1 MSSFSTI
8 PKAQKVWM
16 VVRQGKP
23 QTALEFKTDVPVPK
37 PKSGEVLVK
46 VLAAGYNPVGWKL
59 MGTLPNVLT
68 KRPHPAEHDLAG
80 VIVDANGS
88 SFSNGDEVIG
98 YIPVSLQSSSRQGA
112 LAQYATLPE
121 DNVVLKPAKLSW
133 EEAAGLPLAAHTA
146 VQSLR
151 LGGYDPTHW
160 LSLNPTSTPTP
171 SNQEAIFINGGSTA
185 IGIYAIQLAK
195 AMSLHVT
202 ATASARN
209 ESFVRGVGADKF
221 LDYTARPLAE
231 QLSDHPPEP
240 RFGMILDAAGSLD
253 TALYTN
259 SAAYVKNGGAYVTTG
274 PYPDKSGWMCLLGR
288 WAGALLRP
296 SFLGG
301 TPTTWK
307 IVRVVNIKE
316 DMKMLCTLIERGA
329 LRPYVDSTY
338 EFGSAL
344 DAYERIMT
352 GRATGKVIVKVE

>member
-1 MSSFSTI
+1 MSSDSTI
-8 PKAQKVWM
+8 PKMQKAWM

-23 QTALEFKTDVPVPK
+23 QIALEFKIDVPVPK

-46 VLAAGYNPVGWKL
+46 VRAAGFNPVAWKL
-59 MGTLPNVLT
+59 MGTLPTALT

-98 YIPVSLQSSSRQGA
+98 YIPVSLQFSSRQGA
-112 LAQYATLPE
+112 LAQYATLPV

-151 LGGYDPTHW
+151 MGGFDPTK
-160 LSLNPTSTPTP
+160 
-171 SNQEAIFINGGSTA
+171 AIFINGGSTA

-231 QLSDHPPEP
+231 QLSDDPPEP

-259 SAAYVKNGGAYVTTG
+259 SAAYVKKGGAYVTTG

-288 WAGALLRP
+288 WASVVLRP

-307 IVRVVNIKE
+307 IVHVVNIKE
-316 DMKMLCTLIERGA
+316 DMEMLCTLIERGA

-338 EFGSAL
+338 EFESAL
-344 DAYERIMT
+344 DAYDRAMT

>member
-1 MSSFSTI
+1 
-8 PKAQKVWM
+8 
-16 VVRQGKP
+16 
-23 QTALEFKTDVPVPK
+23 
-37 PKSGEVLVK
+37 
-46 VLAAGYNPVGWKL
+46 
-59 MGTLPNVLT
+59 MGTLPTALT

-98 YIPVSLQSSSRQGA
+98 YIPITLQFSSRQGA
-112 LAQYATLPE
+112 LAQYATLPV

-133 EEAAGLPLAAHTA
+133 EEAAGLPLAAQTA

-151 LGGYDPTHW
+151 MGGYDPTRW
-160 LSLNPTSTPTP
+160 LSLNPTSTSTPTP
-171 SNQEAIFINGGSTA
+171 SNQETILINGGSTA

-195 AMSLHVT
+195 AMSLH
-202 ATASARN
+202 
-209 ESFVRGVGADKF
+209 DKF

-231 QLSDHPPEP
+231 QLSDDPPEP
-240 RFGMILDAAGSLD
+240 RFGMILDAAGTSD

-259 SAAYVKNGGAYVTTG
+259 SATYVKKGGAYVTTG
-274 PYPDKSGWMCLLGR
+274 PYPDKSGLMCLLGR
-288 WAGALLRP
+288 WAGVVLRP

-307 IVRVVNIKE
+307 IIHVVNIKE